1 MAKPA
6 TYFRV
11 AKLLTKHSLR
21 GTFYVPKTA
30 RTKTITE
37 AQIREL
43 SLALEIDAHTLEHIA
58 LTRATDQK
66 ARQEIVDSKFC
77 IENTTGMPCAMFA
90 APEGKFANR
99 HLESPKMPSQIW
111 KWRPNGYV
119 EASHCS

>member
-11 AKLLTKHSLR
+11 AKLLTKHGPR

-43 SLALEIDAHTLEHIA
+43 SLALEIDTHTLEHIA

-66 ARQEIVDSKFC
+66 ARRRDRRFQILYRKHHRD
-77 IENTTGMPCAMFA
+77 AMRDVCRA
-90 APEGKFANR
+90 
-99 HLESPKMPSQIW
+99 
-111 KWRPNGYV
+111 
-119 EASHCS
+119 